1 MTFRVA
7 TALALLLV
15 PLAAGCASD
24 TDADGTT
31 HANSPHNPNTPS
43 QGIGP
48 SAGVGASPHDMPG
61 GGRGSTGPHGGPHGG
76 K

>member
-1 MTFRVA
+1 MTFRA
-7 TALALLLV
+7 AFALALLLA
-15 PLAAGCASD
+15 PLATGCASG

-31 HANSPHNPNTPS
+31 HADNPHNTNTPS

-48 SAGVGASPHDMPG
+48 SGGVGAAPRDMPG
-61 GGRGSTGPHGGPHGG
+61 GGRGSTTPRG

>member
-7 TALALLLV
+7 SALALLLV

-24 TDADGTT
+24 TDADGAT
-31 HANSPHNPNTPS
+31 HANNPHNPNTPS

-48 SAGVGASPHDMPG
+48 SGGVGAAPRDMPG
-61 GGRGSTGPHGGPHGG
+61 GGRGSTTPRG